1 MRLFKR
7 SGTDPSPQ
15 LVSATSISPD
25 ETTSVTERNET
36 NAQVHITSNDNE
48 IEQRIK
54 MPAPSSI
61 LSPRTG
67 ISTWGKR
74 VGRKWDQLKRSDST
88 ELISMSGRRRR
99 WSPNRKNYCDPSDN
113 KEKGDIFLKPKRISR
128 VESLRNLFR
137 GTERGSNS
145 TNSKNKIIREEET
158 SNVSLYTMEKALSE
172 GALRTSKEL
181 PDSGNPRNETLN
193 EKRNQLNL
201 AISNLQEQQRV
212 LDYILTNKNI
222 LKTNEGTKLARETL
236 TKVSNNVCALQKETL
251 NTTNSVRKNLF
262 NTQINNNENNRIRNR
277 RLLLGPGIEDL
288 LCNMRLARC
297 DESGYDSDSTRA
309 GADSPDSGQSSSALL
324 DRKSRSFSITSED
337 YQGVDLSL
345 VVNTPEKNHN
355 PDIYR
360 EKTPPRQVDNIDYE
374 NENLL
379 DESIKT
385 DITVILNDDDN
396 DTDSCDDE
404 KIKKLVDNG
413 VSVCLNEN
421 KSKSNVKNN
430 IGNYINDNLN
440 MLSPSS
446 RRQENSSG
454 HHAVTES
461 NIYETPSKRLH
472 SLDIDNMPLAQ
483 RVKIQNLQKSS
494 KTPFKFKTR
503 KLCNNSALNLLDNA
517 ASPSKDSPPATKIKS
532 ILSPNNIQYYSPKRS
547 RSKMESDTS
556 YNLLTE
562 NKIKRPVLMNASPPT
577 PLSKVLTRRELKTMK
592 IFVEKQGNLGLF
604 VERQAA
610 ARPYYIITK
619 IDPDGEAAK
628 SNQFRIGD
636 EIVRVCGRRLRGMTA
651 VEARNAMRSCVG
663 MVEFQ
668 IAREP
673 SFNLGGELGDTWSE
687 NLIRTK
693 SDSDVWTLR
702 DKLPSANSCAANL
715 ILDFDSTENKFTN
728 YFPHG
733 TLRRNEKTVSTD
745 CLNSLEYRNQ
755 TLSQDNSQKITGMK
769 KFQVTKK
776 SNCVPITP
784 TRRTNS
790 LSMECFTVI
799 LEKGS
804 SKKLG
809 FSIVGGSDSNKGSI
823 GIFIKDIIPGRQ
835 AAEEGTLKIGDEIL
849 AINGQAMD
857 GLTHAKALQMFKAA
871 KPGKLI
877 LHIGRRDSSHK
888 RLISHSQSYDC
899 LEKLLECGED

>member
-7 SGTDPSPQ
+7 SDPDPSPQ
-15 LVSATSISPD
+15 LVSATPILQD
-25 ETTSVTERNET
+25 ETTSVTHQNET
-36 NAQVHITSNDNE
+36 NTQVHNTCNDNE

-54 MPAPSSI
+54 MPAPTSI
-61 LSPRTG
+61 ISPRSG

-88 ELISMSGRRRR
+88 ELISVSGRRHR
-99 WSPNRKNYCDPSDN
+99 WSPNRKNYCDAPDN
-113 KEKGDIFLKPKRISR
+113 KEKGDIFLKPKRVSR

-137 GTERGSNS
+137 TTERGSGN
-145 TNSKNKIIREEET
+145 TNSKNKIIREEDT
-158 SNVSLYTMEKALSE
+158 SNSSLYTMEKALSE
-172 GALRTSKEL
+172 GALKTSRQL
-181 PDSGNPRNETLN
+181 PALGNNPRNESLN

-212 LDYILTNKNI
+212 LDYILANKNI
-222 LKTNEGTKLARETL
+222 LKTSEGTKLARETL
-236 TKVSNNVCALQKETL
+236 ARVSNNVCALRNETS
-251 NTTNSVRKNLF
+251 NSVRKNLF
-262 NTQINNNENNRIRNR
+262 NTQTNNNENDRIRNR
-277 RLLLGPGIEDL
+277 RLLGPGIEDL
-288 LCNMRLARC
+288 LYNMRLVRC
-297 DESGYDSDSTRA
+297 DESGYDTDSTRA
-309 GADSPDSGQSSSALL
+309 GADSPDSGQSSALL
-324 DRKSRSFSITSED
+324 NRQSCSFSITSED

-345 VVNTPEKNHN
+345 IVDVEEKNDDF
-355 PDIYR
+355 DICR
-360 EKTPPRQVDNIDYE
+360 EKTPPRQVDNSDYE
-374 NENLL
+374 NENLH
-379 DESIKT
+379 DVSIKT
-385 DITVILNDDDN
+385 DITVVLNDDDN
-396 DTDSCDDE
+396 DTDSCDEEKVE
-404 KIKKLVDNG
+404 KIMNNG
-413 VSVCLNEN
+413 INVCVNDD
-421 KSKSNVKNN
+421 KSKSNIKNN
-430 IGNYINDNLN
+430 VENYIEDDLN
-440 MLSPSS
+440 IHSS
-446 RRQENSSG
+446 CQENSSS
-454 HHAVTES
+454 HHEVTEC
-461 NIYETPSKRLH
+461 NIYETPTKRLN

-503 KLCNNSALNLLDNA
+503 KLCNSSALNLLENA
-517 ASPSKDSPPATKIKS
+517 VSPSKDSPPATKIKS

-547 RSKMESDTS
+547 RSKMESETS
-556 YNLLTE
+556 FNLLTE
-562 NKIKRPVLMNASPPT
+562 NKIKRPVVMIASPPI
-577 PLSKVLTRRELKTMK
+577 PLSKTLTRRELKTMK

-610 ARPYYIITK
+610 ARPYYIISK

-651 VEARNAMRSCVG
+651 IEARNAMRSCVG

-673 SFNLGGELGDTWSE
+673 SLNLGGELGDTWGD

-693 SDSDVWTLR
+693 SDSDVWILR
-702 DKLPSANSCAANL
+702 DKLSSTNSNAENT
-715 ILDFDSTENKFTN
+715 IMDFDSEENKFTN
-728 YFPHG
+728 YFANG
-733 TLRRNEKTVSTD
+733 TLRRNDKTVSTD
-745 CLNSLEYRNQ
+745 CINNLEYRNQ
-755 TLSQDNSQKITGMK
+755 TLSQDNLQKVTGMK

-790 LSMECFTVI
+790 LSMEYFTVI

-809 FSIVGGSDSNKGSI
+809 FSIVGGSDSSKGSI
-823 GIFIKDIIPGRQ
+823 GIFVKDIIPGRQ

-877 LHIGRRDSSHK
+877 LHVGRRDSSHK
-888 RLISHSQSYDC
+888 RLIF
-899 LEKLLECGED
+899 GRVN